1 MVLEEGCCCCEE
13 GSGEGWEEEE
23 EEEVEVV
30 VVVEVEVEVEAEVEV
45 EVGVDEGEGEV
56 AGGEV
61 EGREE
66 GTEEDTAT
74 AVKGLDSVG
83 VILLALLLLLLS
95 FCPGC
100 EGRLLAWEVV
110 TEGEEEDEEEVF
122 GAESF

>member
-23 EEEVEVV
+23 EEEEEDEEEVEVV
-30 VVVEVEVEVEAEVEV
+30 VVVEAEVEV
-45 EVGVDEGEGEV
+45 EVEVDEGEGEV

-66 GTEEDTAT
+66 GTDEDTAT
-74 AVKGLDSVG
+74 AVKGLDMVG
-83 VILLALLLLLLS
+83 AILLALLLLLLS

-100 EGRLLAWEVV
+100 EGRLLAWETV
-110 TEGEEEDEEEVF
+110 TEGDDEDEEEVF